1 MSDATKC
8 HVQLFYATTQICSCM
23 CRMQLNFSCK
33 RQLQKPKFLV
43 VDIRSIELEVG
54 AKPWIT
60 IQNESTKVVVEQPI
74 PQDVL

>member
-1 MSDATKC
+1 
-8 HVQLFYATTQICSCM
+8 
-23 CRMQLNFSCK
+23 MQLNFSCK